1 MRCAYRGKARAM
13 LGVGLFLLA
22 VAATAFSPVL
32 AQTKVY
38 GSRISNSLSDPIYE
52 IDLATGGLTQ
62 VGNCSF
68 PTATIA
74 LSPID
79 GPLYYTEWDVTNG
92 RVATWNPGTGTH
104 TTIGNLGSGVPRMA
118 RSAFRS
124 DGVLYSMDD
133 ACGLYTV
140 NTTTGVAT
148 TVGNVSGAGCV
159 AGDIAFAADDTLYVL
174 AEKPTSR
181 IFVVNMGTLVATP
194 VHTISSDTDIAG
206 AFFATA
212 GELFTV
218 RNSLVSFESGTFNE
232 TSVGN
237 FPSGVRLSDAAT
249 ASVYADLSVSKIID
263 DGTPVVGETV
273 TFTVTVSNSGP
284 AAAGGVAATD
294 LLPSGYTYVSDD
306 GAGSYDDGTG
316 VWTVGPVAASSA
328 EQLNI
333 VATVKSSGSYDNTA
347 EITASD
353 QFDSDSTVNNG
364 QAAEDDQFTV
374 GATPQVL
381 STVKRAFQLDE
392 TPVPSGSTLPQGTP
406 VKFLIYVNNPGG
418 PVADVSLQDIL
429 DSTFGWE
436 SGSLKFDSSLPSCA
450 ALSCTLAEEDSIFAA
465 VDAGTG
471 GTETVD
477 GDVVSYIAGSTTLDV
492 GDRVQSN
499 ARLDL
504 PGNRVWA
511 VLFTV
516 RLQ

>member
-1 MRCAYRGKARAM
+1 
-13 LGVGLFLLA
+13 
-22 VAATAFSPVL
+22 
-32 AQTKVY
+32 
-38 GSRISNSLSDPIYE
+38 
-52 IDLATGGLTQ
+52 
-62 VGNCSF
+62 
-68 PTATIA
+68 
-74 LSPID
+74 
-79 GPLYYTEWDVTNG
+79 
-92 RVATWNPGTGTH
+92 
-104 TTIGNLGSGVPRMA
+104 MA

-133 ACGLYTV
+133 SCGLYTV
-140 NTTTGVAT
+140 NTMTGAAT
-148 TVGNVSGAGCV
+148 TVGNVSGAGCT

-181 IFVVNMGTLVATP
+181 IFVVNMGTLAATP
-194 VHTISSDTDIAG
+194 VHTVSSDTDIAG

-218 RNSLVSFESGTFNE
+218 RNSLVNFESGTFNE
-232 TSVGN
+232 TNLGD

-263 DGTPVVGETV
+263 DGAPVVGENV
-273 TFTVTVSNSGP
+273 SFTVTVTNSGP
-284 AAAGGVAATD
+284 AGATGVVIND
-294 LLPSGYTYVSDD
+294 LLPGGYTYVSDD
-306 GAGSYDDGTG
+306 GAGSYNDGTG
-316 VWTVGPVAASSA
+316 VWTVGPVGANSSQ
-328 EQLNI
+328 ELNI

-347 EITASD
+347 EVTASD

-364 QAAEDDQFTV
+364 QSAEDDQFSV

-381 STVKRAFQLDE
+381 SIVKRAFQSDG

-418 PVADVSLQDIL
+418 LVADVSLQDIL

-436 SGSLKFDSSLPSCA
+436 SGSLKFDSSLSSCA
-450 ALSCTLAEEDSIFAA
+450 ALSCTPAEEDSIFAA

-477 GDVVSYIAGSTTLDV
+477 GDVVSYTVGSTTIDA
-492 GDRVQSN
+492 GDRVQTN
-499 ARLDL
+499 AQLDI